1 MIEVETMKDQKMMTD
16 GEKGWLGPV
25 ALIWTAYAITCFVA
39 IATIYSMGWHVTST
53 TGDPM
58 AIAAVTVCGLLPQGL
73 LAPFGGVVADRLNR
87 KSILLVCYV
96 AIAVAAL
103 ATAGIILSGHL
114 SLPVILAFVLV
125 MGVRNGF
132 RDPAFNALM
141 PMLVPERHL
150 IRINM
155 LDNLLSAA
163 SMILAPALGI
173 LLYSTF
179 GLSAPMLALAIG
191 SVLSMLTLA
200 TVRVPTVR
208 NEAEVRLRDEFA
220 GGFKMIAEHRGMLV
234 LILVFVVGL
243 MAYGPFDDLM
253 PLLVSSVFG
262 GDGYAASICT
272 GAFGAGLLA
281 GSAGMMAIGEKVP
294 LTRIIAGCAVALSIL
309 ILVCGLMPG
318 TMLPLLAVCTGLSGG
333 CCAGFAGPATTLLQK
348 NCDPE
353 YLGRVMGVFNSAMA
367 LGMPIGTGVG
377 GTIAALTGVQPFFML
392 DGAAM
397 LVIGMFAVFSKSL
410 CSLDGKATPTTGPE
424 TVAHQSGDIG

>member
-1 MIEVETMKDQKMMTD
+1 MQNKETEATT
-16 GEKGWLGPV
+16 EKGWLGPV
-25 ALIWTAYAITCFVA
+25 AAIWSAYAITCFVA

-73 LAPFGGVVADRLNR
+73 LAPFGGVVADHFNR
-87 KSILLVCYV
+87 KSILLACYV
-96 AIAVAAL
+96 VIAVAAL
-103 ATAGIILSGHL
+103 ATAGAVWAGHL
-114 SLPVILAFVLV
+114 SLPVILTFALV

-179 GLSAPMLALAIG
+179 GLGAPMLALAAG

-200 TVRVPTVR
+200 TVSVPTVR
-208 NEAEVRLRDEFA
+208 NEAEARLRDEFV
-220 GGFKMIAEHRGMLV
+220 GGFKAIAGHRGMFVLV
-234 LILVFVVGL
+234 LVFVVGL

-253 PLLVSSVFG
+253 PLLVSAIFG

-272 GAFGAGLLA
+272 GTFGMGLLA
-281 GSAGMMAIGEKVP
+281 GSAAIMAVGE
-294 LTRIIAGCAVALSIL
+294 RIRLSRVIAGCAVALGAL
-309 ILVCGLMPG
+309 ILACGLMP
-318 TMLPLLAVCTGLSGG
+318 S
-333 CCAGFAGPATTLLQK
+333 TLLP
-348 NCDPE
+348 CSP
-353 YLGRVMGVFNSAMA
+353 SARGCQAPAAQDSRAQQPRSCRRTVIPSASGASWASSTPPWLWACPSARPSVERLPPSRACSYSSRRMA
-367 LGMPIGTGVG
+367 
-377 GTIAALTGVQPFFML
+377 
-392 DGAAM
+392 
-397 LVIGMFAVFSKSL
+397 
-410 CSLDGKATPTTGPE
+410 CSCW
-424 TVAHQSGDIG
+424 QSV

>member
-1 MIEVETMKDQKMMTD
+1 MKNNETESRM
-16 GEKGWLGPV
+16 EKGWLGPV
-25 ALIWTAYAITCFVA
+25 VAIWVAYAITCFVA

-73 LAPFGGVVADRLNR
+73 LAPFGGVVADRFNR

-96 AIAVAAL
+96 VIAVAAL
-103 ATAGIILSGHL
+103 ATAGAILAGYL
-114 SLPVILAFVLV
+114 SLPVILAFALVL
-125 MGVRNGF
+125 GVRNGF

-141 PMLVPERHL
+141 PMLVPEKHL

-179 GLSAPMLALAIG
+179 GLSAPMLALAAG
-191 SVLSMLTLA
+191 SVLSVLTLA
-200 TVRVPTVR
+200 TVSVPTVKK
-208 NEAEVRLRDEFA
+208 EAETRLRDEFA
-220 GGFKMIAEHRGMLV
+220 GGFKVIAGYRGMLV
-234 LILVFVVGL
+234 LVLVFVVGL

-253 PLLVSSVFG
+253 PLLVSAVFD

-272 GAFGAGLLA
+272 GSFGVGMLA
-281 GSAGMMAIGEKVP
+281 GCMGMMAIGEKVP
-294 LTRIIAGCAVALSIL
+294 LSRIIAGCAVVLGVL
-309 ILVCGLMPG
+309 VLVCGLLPG
-318 TMLPLLAVCTGLSGG
+318 TMLPLLAMCTGLSGV

-353 YLGRVMGVFNSAMA
+353 YLGRVMGIFNAAMA
-367 LGMPIGTGVG
+367 LGMPIGTAFGGAIATFTGIKLFFAADGVLMLAVG
-377 GTIAALTGVQPFFML
+377 VVALLSASLRGL
-392 DGAAM
+392 D
-397 LVIGMFAVFSKSL
+397 
-410 CSLDGKATPTTGPE
+410 TPASPTAE
-424 TVAHQSGDIG
+424 TQLAPASAQGQA

>member
-1 MIEVETMKDQKMMTD
+1 MQNKETEATT
-16 GEKGWLGPV
+16 EKGWLGPV
-25 ALIWTAYAITCFVA
+25 AAIWSAYAITCFVA

-73 LAPFGGVVADRLNR
+73 LAQFGGVVADHFNR
-87 KSILLVCYV
+87 KSILLACYV
-96 AIAVAAL
+96 VIAVAAL
-103 ATAGIILSGHL
+103 ATAGAVWAGHL
-114 SLPVILAFVLV
+114 SLPVILTFALV

-179 GLSAPMLALAIG
+179 GLGAPMLALAAG

-200 TVRVPTVR
+200 TVSVPTVR
-208 NEAEVRLRDEFA
+208 NEAEARLRDEFV
-220 GGFKMIAEHRGMLV
+220 GGFKAIAGHRGMFVLV
-234 LILVFVVGL
+234 LVFVVGL

-253 PLLVSSVFG
+253 PLLVSAIFG

-272 GAFGAGLLA
+272 GTFGMGLLA
-281 GSAGMMAIGEKVP
+281 GSAAIMAVGE
-294 LTRIIAGCAVALSIL
+294 RIRLSRVIAGCAVALGAL
-309 ILVCGLMPG
+309 ILACGLMPS
-318 TMLPLLAVCTGLSGG
+318 TLLPLLAVCTGLSGA

-353 YLGRVMGVFNSAMA
+353 CLGRVMGIFNAAMA
-367 LGMPIGTGVG
+367 LGMPIGTAVG
-377 GTIAALTGVQPFFML
+377 GAIASFTGVQLFFAADGVFML
-392 DGAAM
+392 A
-397 LVIGMFAVFSKSL
+397 IGVVAVLSRSL
-410 CSLDGKATPTTGPE
+410 RSLDAKR
-424 TVAHQSGDIG
+424 D